1 MKEEQPLLR
10 APFMAV
16 GVKGRKKKKKKKAQK
31 YKQSKG

>member
-1 MKEEQPLLR
+1 MQD
-10 APFMAV
+10 PFMAV